1 MSVLEVSW
9 PGGRVVTR
17 PLHPGEMN
25 SVVEVTHPGDR
36 ETSVLASDTQV
47 RSTALPHKL

>member
-9 PGGRVVTR
+9 PGGSVVTR

-25 SVVEVTHPGDR
+25 SVVEVTYPGAG

-47 RSTALPHKL
+47 CSTALTHEL